1 MKSIA
6 LISDSI
12 YRKNRLDKF
21 DSILKDNIEEVFTD
35 NVIVNNYYID
45 SFTPDLEINEDLVIV
60 MAESRAIKVKE
71 FTGDKSSMIVAKRT
85 FMKNAVFPLNTIPES
100 SDVLVVN
107 DSIETVLESVSTLNH
122 TERNNLNFI
131 PFEPGKDYHHIKY
144 AVSPNVDELVPNY
157 IQNVYNIKD
166 RVLDISTMLLI
177 ISKLHLNDVDIQKR
191 LYNYYQKILSS
202 NEGIVDNY
210 NNLLEKTEEFN
221 ILLNLSHDG
230 ILLTDKD
237 GKVIISNKKF
247 KKIFGINKSLINQ
260 HIHHVIPELS
270 FEKYFQGD
278 FSDELI
284 TYNKKYINLEKKD
297 IVHYNN
303 ETRMYFNFQE
313 VTYIKKLEQ
322 NLTQKLR
329 EKGQIARYNFED
341 IIRRSNKME
350 TIIDISKKIAATDL
364 TVFITGESGTGKE
377 VLAQA
382 IHNASNRKK
391 QPFIAINGAAIPD
404 NLLESELFGYVSG
417 SFTGALKGGKQ
428 GLFEKANNG
437 TIFLDEIG
445 DMPKYLQ
452 SKLLRVLQEQ
462 QITPIGSDKMIDI
475 DVRVI
480 AATNKD
486 PIEMIKNGRF
496 RKDLFYRLNV
506 FPVHL
511 PPLRERADDLD
522 ALLHHFTKYRYT
534 FSPSCMEVFHRHD
547 WPGNIRELLNIAQ
560 YLSILEDHSLVEV
573 DALPIYLTNS
583 IEELP
588 IAQACKSRRI
598 TFEQE
603 KLILDEKTEFNT
615 ALDVLKNIKLLND
628 IHKTAGRKHLLEV
641 IKKTG
646 HPIQEN
652 TLRKTLLA
660 LELTQLIIIKKGRS
674 GSHITDKGR
683 RFLSVF
689 S

>member
-12 YRKNRLDKF
+12 YRRKRLDTF
-21 DSILKDNIEEVFTD
+21 DSILKTNIEEVFTD
-35 NVIVNNYYID
+35 NVLVNNYYID
-45 SFTPDLEINEDLVIV
+45 SFTPTLQIKEDLVIV
-60 MAESRAIKVKE
+60 MAESRALKVK
-71 FTGDKSSMIVAKRT
+71 DVVVNKNNIIVAERT
-85 FMKNAVFPLNTIPES
+85 FMKDAVFPVFSIPDNT
-100 SDVLVVN
+100 DVLVVN

-122 TERNNLNFI
+122 ARRRNINFI
-131 PFEPGKDYHHIKY
+131 PFEPGKDYHHIHY
-144 AVSPNVDELVPNY
+144 AVSPNVGEMVPKY
-157 IQNVYNIKD
+157 IKHVYDIKD
-166 RVLDISTMLLI
+166 RVLDMSTMLLI
-177 ISKLHLNDVDIQKR
+177 ISKLHINDVEIQKR

-202 NEGIVDNY
+202 NDGIIDNY
-210 NNLLEKTEEFN
+210 NNLLEKTEEID

-230 ILLTDKD
+230 ILLTDKK
-237 GKVIISNKKF
+237 GKIIISNKKF
-247 KKIFGINKSLINQ
+247 KNLFGIIEPIVDLQLQQI
-260 HIHHVIPELS
+260 IPELS
-270 FEKYFQGD
+270 FEKYFNGN

-284 TYNKKYINLEKKD
+284 TFKKKYINLEKQD
-297 IVHYNN
+297 IVHFNN

-341 IIRRSNKME
+341 IVRESQNME
-350 TIIDISKKIAATDL
+350 SIINISKKIAATDL

-382 IHNASNRKK
+382 IHNASDRKN

-475 DVRVI
+475 DVRII

-486 PIEMIKNGRF
+486 PITMIKDGSF

-511 PPLRERADDLD
+511 PPLRDRVEDLD
-522 ALLHHFTKYRYT
+522 VLLHHFTKNRFT
-534 FSPSCMEVFHRHD
+534 FSNACMALLHQHD
-547 WPGNIRELLNIAQ
+547 WPGNIRELLNISQ
-560 YLSILEDHSLVEV
+560 YISILEDHATIEI
-573 DALPIYLTNS
+573 DALPIYLSNS
-583 IEELP
+583 VSDVHLRRCHKRFEKELLIIEE
-588 IAQACKSRRI
+588 
-598 TFEQE
+598 
-603 KLILDEKTEFNT
+603 KTDLTT
-615 ALDVLKNIKLLND
+615 ALNVLENINLLND
-628 IHKTAGRKHLLEV
+628 IQKTAGRKHLLELFER
-641 IKKTG
+641 TNA
-646 HPIQEN
+646 PLQEN
-652 TLRKTLLA
+652 YLRKTLLA
-660 LELTQLIIIKKGRS
+660 LELTQLIIIKRGRS
-674 GSHITDKGR
+674 GSYITDLGKA
-683 RFLSVF
+683 FFNENS
-689 S
+689 